1 MLLACT
7 RKSLQ
12 SRYGYLHVNLCST
25 HTHVLSTIL
34 YHKQPTRALRAHIC
48 TPRAPCMLSAACM
61 QLWTYTVHDLY
72 LHIEGWCILIA
83 VSVEGCGYNGQQK
96 YTICDACRSC
106 HSIRSTVRLVFRQIQ
121 QICCA
126 YELLMCLDVE
136 IWWFFCWQRQQ
147 QRQNRLLY
155 PLRMRAE

>member
-1 MLLACT
+1 MATYMWTCAAPPP
-7 RKSLQ
+7 
-12 SRYGYLHVNLCST
+12 
-25 HTHVLSTIL
+25 HTHVLSTIP
-34 YHKQPTRALRAHIC
+34 YHKQPTRALRAHTC

-61 QLWTYTVHDLY
+61 QLWTYIVHDLY

-106 HSIRSTVRLVFRQIQ
+106 HSIRSTVRLVFRQIR

-126 YELLMCLDVE
+126 YESLMCLDVK

-155 PLRMRAE
+155 PLCMHAE